1 MQFIPGQRWTSN
13 TEPELGLG
21 TLLAIEGRTVR
32 IIFLA
37 TGDIRNYAIGN
48 MPLSRVRFE
57 PGDQVES
64 HEGWLLNIEQVTE
77 ENGLLIYHGKR
88 DDGSSTILAEG
99 ELSNFIQFNKP
110 QDRLFAGQIDEDQ
123 WFELRYE
130 TLQHINRLEQSPVL
144 GLGGVRTSLLPHQL
158 YIAHEVAHRHAP
170 RVLLADEV
178 GLGKTIEACLILHHQ
193 LLTGRARRALIVVPE
208 PLVHQWLVEL
218 LRRFNLHFSVFDEE
232 RCQAIEESGQATNPF
247 QAEQLVLCS
256 LELFTQSQQRQEQ
269 VIQGDWDL
277 LIVDEAHHLAWSETN
292 SSPEY
297 QIIEQLAKHTL
308 GVLLLTATPEQL
320 GRAGHFARLRLLD
333 PDRFYDL
340 NSFREEEALYEPIA
354 EAVEKLLADE
364 PLPTESTQRLLKTLG
379 EEDAAPLLQ
388 HLSAD
393 DIGTA
398 QYAESRDRLIDM
410 LLDQHGTGRVLFR
423 NTRNQVKGFPK
434 RKLLPHPLVKTG
446 TATDPRI
453 DWLIQTLRSLKDKK
467 ILLICA
473 KAKTAIQ
480 LEKTLRTREG
490 IRSALFHE
498 GMSII
503 ERDRAAAWFADPEDG
518 VQLLLCSEI
527 GSEGRNFQF
536 AHHLVLFDLPQ
547 DPDLLEQRIG
557 RLDRI
562 GQTETIQIHV
572 PFIEG
577 SDQALLQRWFH
588 EGLNAFEAICPAGHK
603 IFSDLHPALM
613 DALESPEDA
622 NKINTLIDNTR
633 KQHAKAHEALKRG
646 RDHLLELNSCRKE
659 ISDKLRSDIE
669 AIDNNL
675 ILPGYMERL
684 FDCFAVEQEEHSA
697 GSHIIRPSDHMR
709 CDNFPCLPAE
719 GLTFTYQRDIALS
732 HEDRHFLTWEHPM
745 VQDAMDMVISS
756 ETGNCAVTTAE
767 HPAIEPGTLLLET
780 VFLLECV
787 APKDLRAGRFL
798 PPTTLRL
805 VLDEEFTDRSN
816 SLTHADLSKE
826 GPPVDQN
833 GAAEIARKRRS
844 QITKMLNKAEQKATE
859 QTPAIIRQ
867 ALEQTLATY
876 TNEIRRLAA
885 LKRVNPNVR
894 DDEIE
899 MLQQELRSLHQHIQ
913 GARLRLEAIRV
924 VVGC

>member
-1 MQFIPGQRWTSN
+1 LQFIPGQRWTSN

-64 HEGWLLNIEQVTE
+64 HEGWLLNITQVTE
-77 ENGLLIYHGKR
+77 ENGLFIYQGKR
-88 DDGSSTILAEG
+88 DDGSNSILAEG

-110 QDRLFAGQIDEDQ
+110 QDRLFAGQIDQ
-123 WFELRYE
+123 NHWFELRYE

-144 GLGGVRTSLLPHQL
+144 GLGGGRTSLLPHQL

-193 LLTGRARRALIVVPE
+193 LLTGRTQRALIVVPE

-218 LRRFNLHFSVFDEE
+218 LRRFNLYFSVFDEE
-232 RCQAIEESGQATNPF
+232 RCQAIEASGQATNPF

-256 LELFTQSQQRQEQ
+256 LDLFTQSQQRQKQITE
-269 VIQGDWDL
+269 GDWDL
-277 LIVDEAHHLAWSETN
+277 LIVDEAHHLAWSETS

-297 QIIEQLAKHTL
+297 QIIEQLAKNTL
-308 GVLLLTATPEQL
+308 AVLLLTATPEQL

-354 EAVEKLLADE
+354 EAVEKLLADK
-364 PLPTESTQRLLKTLG
+364 PLPTESTQHLLKTLG

-388 HLSAD
+388 QLTNHTIETTEYKGA
-393 DIGTA
+393 
-398 QYAESRDRLIDM
+398 RNRLIDM

-423 NTRNQVKGFPK
+423 NTRAQIKGFPK
-434 RKLLPHPLVKTG
+434 RKLLPYPLTQTDG
-446 TATDPRI
+446 RTDPRI
-453 DWLIQTLRSLKDKK
+453 DWLIQTLRSHKEKK

-480 LEKTLRTREG
+480 LAKTLRTREG
-490 IRSALFHE
+490 IHSALFHE
-498 GMSII
+498 EMSII
-503 ERDRAAAWFADPEDG
+503 ERDRAAAWFADPEEG

-536 AHHLVLFDLPQ
+536 AHHLVLYDLPF

-562 GQTETIQIHV
+562 GQKETIQIHV
-572 PFIEG
+572 PFIKG
-577 SDQALLQRWFH
+577 SDQEILQRWFH

-603 IFSDLHPALM
+603 IFSDLQPTLMKALK
-613 DALESPEDA
+613 SPEES
-622 NKINTLIDNTR
+622 NQINTLISDTR
-633 KQHAKAHEALKRG
+633 QQHAQAHEALKRG

-659 ISDKLRSDIE
+659 VANKLCREIE
-669 AIDNNL
+669 SIDSSATL
-675 ILPGYMERL
+675 ASYMERL
-684 FDCFAVEQEEHSA
+684 FNCFAIEQEEHSA
-697 GSHIIRPSDHMR
+697 GSHIIRPSEHMP
-709 CDNFPCLPAE
+709 CDSFPCLTAE
-719 GLTFTYQRDIALS
+719 GLTFTYQRSIALS

-745 VQDAMDMVISS
+745 VQDAMEMVLSN
-756 ETGNCAVTTAE
+756 ETGNCAVTAVE
-767 HPAIEPGTLLLET
+767 HDAIEPGTLLLESI
-780 VFLLECV
+780 FLLECV
-787 APKDLRAGRFL
+787 APKELRAGRFL

-805 VLDEEFTDRSN
+805 VLDEEFADRSS

-826 GPPVDQN
+826 GPPIDPN

-844 QITKMLNKAEQKATE
+844 QITKMLHKAERAATE
-859 QTPAIIRQ
+859 KTPTIIRL
-867 ALEQTLATY
+867 ALEQMLASY
-876 TNEIRRLAA
+876 TREIRRLVA

-899 MLQQELRSLHQHIQ
+899 ALQQELRSIHQHIQ